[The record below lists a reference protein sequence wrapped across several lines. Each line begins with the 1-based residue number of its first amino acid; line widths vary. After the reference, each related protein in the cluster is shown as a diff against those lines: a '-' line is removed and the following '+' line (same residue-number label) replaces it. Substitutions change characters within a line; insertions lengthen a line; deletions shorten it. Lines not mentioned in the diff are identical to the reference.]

1 MPDTQFGL
9 AWSQE
14 VIRAFREM
22 KTAHQ
27 FNWISFCCLL
37 ILVHIVHRL
46 KMIST
51 KNWIF
56 STSRSSRIAGDFMMR
71 WTKLAHETWTFE
83 WLKVERGVTLMFDV
97 CSGTRL
103 LVREWALL
111 IMRFTCTRDSSLPM
125 FNILMHN
132 LVGREFNVL
141 DTENETKRI
150 DFRNTLGR
158 PTRKFSTTAGE
169 EKCFSLK
176 IYME

>member
-27 FNWISFCCLL
+27 FIWISFCCLL
-37 ILVHIVHRL
+37 ILVHIVHKL
-46 KMIST
+46 KIIST

-71 WTKLAHETWTFE
+71 WTKLAHWTWTFE

-103 LVREWALL
+103 LVREWDLL
-111 IMRFTCTRDSSLPM
+111 IRRRKMRNLRGHSRGLTVWGLPLWGSPVWKGMFSSM
-125 FNILMHN
+125 K
-132 LVGREFNVL
+132 GNVRWQ
-141 DTENETKRI
+141 KRQKK
-150 DFRNTLGR
+150 G
-158 PTRKFSTTAGE
+158 
-169 EKCFSLK
+169 
-176 IYME
+176 